1 MNNDTTHLGDRP
13 LGQAGRATCAQHEGG
28 LRGAW
33 CPSDPRTSPGS
44 VHRPPSTAL
53 RQAPGPS
60 AGLAQ
65 SHPPPTSLLGKGSVP
80 RGRSGPQDR
89 AATRARPLGSHHGA
103 TPAPR
108 APRRTREEG
117 KTGPRARPSARPSS
131 GNSRQPARGA
141 SCASAPRAKQAV
153 APTATR
159 QRFPGTHP
167 GGEAGLE
174 TVPSRRRSSLSCT
187 SLSGATLST
196 ARRLTPY
203 VTSGDGSP
211 REGGPG

>member
-1 MNNDTTHLGDRP
+1 MSFRSKDG
-13 LGQAGRATCAQHEGG
+13 
-28 LRGAW
+28 
-33 CPSDPRTSPGS
+33 PGF
-44 VHRPPSTAL
+44 RPPSTAL
-53 RQAPGPS
+53 RQAPDPF

-80 RGRSGPQDR
+80 KERSGPQDR
-89 AATRARPLGSHHGA
+89 AATRARLLGSPRGA

-131 GNSRQPARGA
+131 ENSRQPARGA

-159 QRFPGTHP
+159 QRFPRTHP
-167 GGEAGLE
+167 DGEAGLE
-174 TVPSRRRSSLSCT
+174 TVPSRRRT
-187 SLSGATLST
+187 
-196 ARRLTPY
+196 
-203 VTSGDGSP
+203 
-211 REGGPG
+211 